1 MLGLSVLVSQFESAS
16 SSADVV
22 DDTSTCVYSVGPT
35 GQPGATMWWV
45 LWHAVIT
52 TSVVVVAI
60 LAYTVWLIRYA
71 GMRIPQETADACTQV
86 QGAMIDRT
94 RRLLGQFWD
103 T

>member
-1 MLGLSVLVSQFESAS
+1 MLGLSVMVSLFDSAS
-16 SSADVV
+16 SLADVV
-22 DDTSTCVYSVGPT
+22 DDTSTCVNSVGPT